1 MLRSGGIFALTCNYN
16 IASLKRDFDAH
27 CVGNNN
33 EAAVSN
39 LFAKGFTFSKPCFYY
54 SGHSFAKS
62 HKLTC
67 CLLIPQFHI
76 LYYIHNKVR
85 LLEI

>member
-39 LFAKGFTFSKPCFYY
+39 LFAERFMLLKPCFYY
-54 SGHSFAKS
+54 SNHSFAKS

-67 CLLIPQFHI
+67 CFLITHF
-76 LYYIHNKVR
+76 
-85 LLEI
+85 

>member
-39 LFAKGFTFSKPCFYY
+39 LF
-54 SGHSFAKS
+54 
-62 HKLTC
+62 
-67 CLLIPQFHI
+67 
-76 LYYIHNKVR
+76 V
-85 LLEI
+85 

>member
-1 MLRSGGIFALTCNYN
+1 MKFVISNHHVRGGFLNAN
-16 IASLKRDFDAH
+16 F
-27 CVGNNN
+27 VGNNN